1 MAFDR
6 HMNLVLGDAEE
17 FRKLAPKKGRAE
29 EEVHS
34 LVDTFCLPRS
44 ANQLSL
50 TFCCRL
56 AACLYQ
62 FCHASASDCSHSVQ
76 RDVRRV
82 LGLVL
87 LRGDEVISLTIE
99 GPPPADI
106 SRVGKNQAAPAGP
119 GMGRAAG
126 RGLPTAAPGQA
137 PAVSACPSD
146 YHFALLQTWGR
157 QGSFLSMHHASSA
170 VPGRKERHML

>member
-1 MAFDR
+1 M
-6 HMNLVLGDAEE
+6 
-17 FRKLAPKKGRAE
+17 
-29 EEVHS
+29 
-34 LVDTFCLPRS
+34 
-44 ANQLSL
+44 
-50 TFCCRL
+50 
-56 AACLYQ
+56 
-62 FCHASASDCSHSVQ
+62 Q

-137 PAVSACPSD
+137 PAVSRLPVPCASWRVPV
-146 YHFALLQTWGR
+146 ALM
-157 QGSFLSMHHASSA
+157 S
-170 VPGRKERHML
+170 